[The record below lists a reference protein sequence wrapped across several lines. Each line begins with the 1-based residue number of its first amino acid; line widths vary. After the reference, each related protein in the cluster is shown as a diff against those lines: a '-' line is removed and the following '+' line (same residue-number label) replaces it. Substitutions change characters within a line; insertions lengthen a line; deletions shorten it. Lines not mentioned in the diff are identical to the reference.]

1 MRDKVVVAILIAA
14 AIILFVVF
22 RNFSGFGNSL
32 SSAAGSSL
40 VAATPASAVVS
51 TSSAVPPAADS
62 LGPMKSVQL
71 FDPMFNMVGYT
82 MQVPASWEFEGAV
95 LHGPG
100 CMSNYNGTA
109 FRAYSKDMLYGM
121 QMFPSTEFVWADDPR
136 VLPKGPAC
144 KDLQPISA
152 ADYGK
157 FISIRIRPG
166 AVVDSVEPLPD
177 EAVFEANVSNMNQSM
192 AAECAREARMAV
204 RGGLPPACPSFKGD
218 GKLLHLHYDLNGH
231 PEEEYLDVRIFIEN
245 TPTTIPAPPTARGPS
260 FQSLRR
266 YLIDSTVYVNGARAP
281 LGQLKNYMPMYRQIG
296 KTFLLKD
303 DYKAA
308 YSAYMQNKT
317 NQQIAASWKTF
328 HSMMQ
333 RSDEQMAQ
341 IRANAQAQVQQMQA
355 QSDAR
360 NAQFNTDM
368 AARSGHAQDVSDYLL
383 DQQYYVNPT
392 TGQTQ
397 TQSNAYN
404 HTFSNGSGPGGAVV
418 QTNDPNFNPN
428 GVIQGNWTELQPIH
442 H

>member
-1 MRDKVVVAILIAA
+1 MRDKVIFVILVVA
-14 AIILFVVF
+14 AIIVFVGYKY
-22 RNFSGFGNSL
+22 FSGPGDSTVATAGSTPSPVTGNS
-32 SSAAGSSL
+32 
-40 VAATPASAVVS
+40 AATPTINSAAPS
-51 TSSAVPPAADS
+51 PDGF
-62 LGPMKSVQL
+62 GPVKNVQI
-71 FDPMFNMVGYT
+71 FDPMFNMAGYT
-82 MQVPASWEFEGAV
+82 MQVPTNWEFEGAV

-100 CMSNYNGTA
+100 CMSNYSGTA

-136 VLPKGPAC
+136 ALPKGPGC

-152 ADYGK
+152 TDYGK

-166 AVVDSVEPLPD
+166 SVVDPVEPIPD
-177 EAVFEANVSNMNQSM
+177 EAAFEANINNMNQSM

-204 RGGLPPACPSFKGD
+204 RGGLPPACPSYKGD
-218 GKLLHLHYDLNGH
+218 SKLLYLHYDLNGH
-231 PEEEYLDVRIFIEN
+231 PEEESLEVQIIVEN
-245 TPTTIPAPPTARGPS
+245 APTTIPAPPTARGPS

-266 YLIDSTVYVNGARAP
+266 FQIISTVYVSGARAP
-281 LGQLKNYMPMYRQIG
+281 RGQLKSLLPAYRAMG
-296 KTFLLKD
+296 KTFQIKS

-317 NQQIAASWKTF
+317 NQQIAASWQTF
-328 HSMMQ
+328 HSMMKA
-333 RSDEQMAQ
+333 SDDQMAQ
-341 IRANAQAQVQQMQA
+341 VRANAQAQVQQMQA

-360 NAQFNTDM
+360 NAQFNADM
-368 AARSGHAQDVSDYLL
+368 AARSGHARDVSDYLL
-383 DQQYYVNPT
+383 DQQYYVSPT

-404 HTFSNGSGPGGAVV
+404 HTFSNGSGPGSAVV

>member
-1 MRDKVVVAILIAA
+1 MKIKVVLTILLAAGVIDIAGCNSFSGPAGAMNVAAGAAPSAGVGKTESAPSTNAA
-14 AIILFVVF
+14 A
-22 RNFSGFGNSL
+22 
-32 SSAAGSSL
+32 
-40 VAATPASAVVS
+40 PA
-51 TSSAVPPAADS
+51 PDG
-62 LGPMKSVQL
+62 LGPMKTVQII
-71 FDPMFNMVGYT
+71 DPMFNMAAYT
-82 MQVPASWEFEGAV
+82 GQVPQNWNFEGTI

-100 CMSNYNGTA
+100 CMSEYTGTVL
-109 FRAYSKDMLYGM
+109 RAYSKDLLYGI
-121 QMFPSTEFVWADDPR
+121 QTLPPTEFVWADDQR

-166 AVVDSVEPLPD
+166 AVVDSVEPTPD
-177 EAVFEANVSNMNQSM
+177 EAEFEASLKKMNQNM
-192 AAECAREARMAV
+192 AAECAQEARTAM
-204 RGGLPPACPSFKGD
+204 RGGLPPACPSYKGD
-218 GKLLHLHYDLNGH
+218 SKLLHLHYDLNGH
-231 PEEEYLDVRIFIEN
+231 PEEEYLQVQIIIEN
-245 TPTTIPAPPTARGPS
+245 TPTTIPAPPGPHGPS

-266 YLIDSTVYVNGARAP
+266 SQIVSNVYVSGSRAP
-281 LGQLKNYMPMYRQIG
+281 QGQLKSYWPMYRAMG
-296 KTFLLKD
+296 KTFQIKD

-308 YSAYMQNKT
+308 YSSYIQNKT
-317 NQQIAASWKTF
+317 NRQIAASWKTF

-333 RSDEQMAQ
+333 KSDEQMAQ
-341 IRANAQAQVQQMQA
+341 MRASAQQQVQQMQA

-360 NAQFNTDM
+360 NAQFNSDM
-368 AARSGHAQDVSDYLL
+368 AARSAHAADVSDYLL

-404 HTFSNGSGPGGAVV
+404 HTFSNGSAVV

-428 GVIQGNWTELQPIH
+428 GVIQGNWTELEPIH